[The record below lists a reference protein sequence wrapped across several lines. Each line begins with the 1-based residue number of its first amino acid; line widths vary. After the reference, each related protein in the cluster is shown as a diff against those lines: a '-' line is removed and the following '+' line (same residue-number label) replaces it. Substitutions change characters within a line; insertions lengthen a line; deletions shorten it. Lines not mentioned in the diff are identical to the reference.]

1 MEKFGLTG
9 VQCMLVTFLAR
20 KAAWSGH
27 VIIFPPGCSHFCQT
41 FPRQLSFLVSFL
53 EQFFSVPGSLIQEDT
68 ARDND
73 SSQSAERRHFV
84 AEHQD
89 GEPDENGAFEGV

>member
-20 KAAWSGH
+20 KAAWSGD
-27 VIIFPPGCSHFCQT
+27 VIILPLGCSHFCQT
-41 FPRQLSFLVSFL
+41 FPRQFSFLVSFL

-89 GEPDENGAFEGV
+89 GEPDEDGAFEGV